1 MIKEIQPFLIL
12 ISLIFLTFV
21 IYSYHQ
27 NNQSYFRNCN
37 EIFIP
42 DFINHNHDKDYYL
55 PIKDIDN
62 NNNNNNNNQ
71 MINNYLYNEYD
82 YIFNDNI
89 NVRSDKKLSIIF

>member
-12 ISLIFLTFV
+12 LSLIFLTFV

-27 NNQSYFRNCN
+27 NTHHYFRNCN

-42 DFINHNHDKDYYL
+42 DFIDHNHDKEYHL
-55 PIKDIDN
+55 PIKDIN
-62 NNNNNNNNQ
+62 NNNKNNQ

-82 YIFNDNI
+82 SIFNDNI
-89 NVRSDKKLSIIF
+89 NVRSDKNLSIIF